1 MKILKKIKRKLWRLI
16 FKNARLSYSQ
26 SGEDMILD
34 TIFCNI
40 KTGIYVDVGANDP
53 FIASNTH
60 YFYKKG
66 WHGVNVDALPGS
78 MKYFNKVRP
87 HDINIEAAI
96 SNNDT
101 ELTYYMFS
109 SSSYNTFLDKKIERL
124 KTITQLIGEKRIKT
138 IMLAEIFDSLKMQD
152 IDFMSVD
159 VEGMDFNVLKS
170 NNWNK
175 YRPKV
180 VITEYFSKDIDLLS
194 KDDMYHFLIDAGYRF
209 LCNSPTNAF
218 YIENDF
224 FNERFGN

>member
-1 MKILKKIKRKLWRLI
+1 MKILEKIRRKLWRI
-16 FKNARLSYSQ
+16 TFKNARLSYSQ

-34 TIFCNI
+34 TIFCNT
-40 KTGIYVDVGANDP
+40 KKGFYVDIGANNP
-53 FIASNTH
+53 FNNSNTH

-66 WHGVNVDALPGS
+66 WRGVNIDALPGS
-78 MKYFNKVRP
+78 MKCFNKHRR
-87 HDINIEAAI
+87 HDVNIEAAI
-96 SNNDT
+96 SDDET
-101 ELTYYMFS
+101 ELIYYMYS
-109 SSSYNTFLDKKIERL
+109 SSFYNTFSARVNEKL

-138 IMLAEIFDSLKMQD
+138 IKLSEVFDSLDIKN

-159 VEGMDFNVLKS
+159 VEGMDFNVLQS

-194 KDDMYHFLIDAGYRF
+194 KDDVYHFLIDAGYRF